1 MTAITAILT
10 LFVVTV
16 SSASEETIVPVSAT
30 AVGLASTG
38 VDDASM
44 VTVNSSVL
52 ALPLASFAVT

>member
-1 MTAITAILT
+1 M
-10 LFVVTV
+10 VTV